1 MSRVFAAALVV
12 SSFLAGACAEIRG
25 TSARGDVRA
34 GDERQAVSR
43 RASIRLN
50 RYSMHLPV
58 TRPQLM
64 LELRGPAPPLLP
76 ALLAA
81 ARRPHSVRG
90 QERPSGLLQ
99 TPGPALAV
107 RGGITA
113 SGVRP
118 AGFHPAEDVPQPIV
132 LVDCGE
138 DCSAWPAETPAEQS
152 SALQPIFEATLSGAF
167 GSSHPVAA
175 GSEIEQ
181 ASSTA
186 AFPPAGYGAL
196 AAADSLSGIPSP
208 PGVYAP
214 LSSAPGLGQDC
225 DDCHVCNPCSPWY
238 RLFRPFCS
246 SPTPDKGIGQERIF
260 FAPFEIEVP
269 MPNNHFAIRY
279 DSADGLRY
287 PDRAEYFWA
296 KQGGAGPGLPERSID
311 YQDLRFILS
320 AGNRRFSTITD
331 IPLRFIDASGNG
343 ATGGLGDI
351 SIATKLLLIDGNN
364 WKITQY
370 FRTIMQT
377 GAVARG
383 LSAGHVSLE
392 PGLLAQFKW
401 TERRYWFGELRYLF
415 PVGADP
421 VHSGNVLR
429 YSLGTSSIWYE
440 TDTFAALRTFE
451 LVGTSVLTGS
461 KTAPDGTT
469 VLPVDGEHSL
479 AILPG
484 IRLVLGPA
492 GDLGLFEL
500 GFQGG
505 VATNKKGFYSS
516 LARLE
521 LRFNY

>member
-1 MSRVFAAALVV
+1 
-12 SSFLAGACAEIRG
+12 
-25 TSARGDVRA
+25 
-34 GDERQAVSR
+34 
-43 RASIRLN
+43 
-50 RYSMHLPV
+50 MHLPV
-58 TRPQLM
+58 SREQLNDS
-64 LELRGPAPPLLP
+64 LRAPNSPLLP
-76 ALLAA
+76 ELHAA
-81 ARRPHSVRG
+81 ARRQPAA
-90 QERPSGLLQ
+90 RPRILQ
-99 TPGPALAV
+99 TATQTSATNGFANQKV
-107 RGGITA
+107 RHA
-113 SGVRP
+113 QFR
-118 AGFHPAEDVPQPIV
+118 PAEDVPQPIV

-138 DCSAWPAETPAEQS
+138 ACRPWSEDAASGPGAMI
-152 SALQPIFEATLSGAF
+152 QPIFEDTLSTAF
-167 GSSHPVAA
+167 GASHPIHSGDA
-175 GSEIEQ
+175 IEQ
-181 ASSTA
+181 ASA
-186 AFPPAGYGAL
+186 DVVFPPVTGYAT
-196 AAADSLSGIPSP
+196 SLP
-208 PGVYAP
+208 PVPATH
-214 LSSAPGLGQDC
+214 DC

-238 RLFRPFCS
+238 RIFRPFCS
-246 SPTPDKGIGQERIF
+246 SPTPDRGIGQERIF

-296 KQGGAGPGLPERSID
+296 KQSGPGPDLPERSID

-320 AGNRRFSTITD
+320 AGNKRFSTITD
-331 IPLRFIDASGNG
+331 IPLRFIDAPGNG

-370 FRTIMQT
+370 FRTMMKT

-383 LSAGHVSLE
+383 LSAGHVALE

-451 LVGTSVLTGS
+451 LVGTSVLTGA
-461 KTAPDGTT
+461 KTAPDGITI
-469 VLPVDGEHSL
+469 LPVDGEHSL
-479 AILPG
+479 AVLPG
-484 IRLVLGPA
+484 LRMVLGPA

-505 VATNKKGFYSS
+505 FATNKKGFYSS